1 MSVGVLLPACDPMS
15 GGRHAAPMTQ
25 EVGRR
30 PPGDRQG
37 TKKPPATS
45 APSRT
50 SMSGLLPSPVVCG
63 DEPSLV
69 ALFQNGTSKRLVDG
83 YDNNNVKYNGAVR
96 QQENGGGRLGLVNGE
111 RSSDSEDSG
120 ATSGATSGKEASP
133 GYEESSG
140 SEQSSNP
147 PLSEEN
153 RIDEDIEPAPRVIRT
168 SLPRSQT
175 TPVLNGD
182 HTLDDA
188 LRPLTH
194 YGQESPNS
202 ESARFNNGLNRI
214 RAAHE
219 INVSKLA
226 YLEALFQRAKL
237 EEMRLKS
244 LTANTSSGDKRT
256 HKSLSKSL
264 QSPESGYKSLPSSIS
279 DYGLRSYTSGTISAA
294 TGNSSCGSTLP
305 DGQALLRTI
314 ESRLQLA
321 RPQEKSSGRSL
332 YQCGGSSSVG
342 SLSRL
347 TGLSPSTSGTSTPA
361 RFVSPSRTDVP
372 GASRGSSAATPCSTP
387 ATTPG
392 STPKRPDGLG
402 RPTGHVSQRSLPHS
416 YRSRSA
422 YSSPAV
428 SPQRGPD
435 PAGLLVSPSGIG
447 SATRRFSSLDLRS
460 RGQLRQLPLRH
471 TAHGFPTCVLP
482 ISPPSPAQGT
492 QAFHRKMQLF
502 FEIMDTQ
509 SRFSQVG
516 ESGPQASPRGYHFH
530 A

>member
-1 MSVGVLLPACDPMS
+1 MSVGVWCPSCDVMS
-15 GGRHAAPMTQ
+15 GGRHVAALTQ
-25 EVGRR
+25 EAGRR
-30 PPGDRQG
+30 HQG
-37 TKKPPATS
+37 GKNPTS
-45 APSRT
+45 SSSSGAAPSRT

-69 ALFQNGTSKRLVDG
+69 ALLHNGSSKRLVDG
-83 YDNNNVKYNGAVR
+83 YDTSKYNGAAR
-96 QQENGGGRLGLVNGE
+96 HQENGSRLGLVNGE

-153 RIDEDIEPAPRVIRT
+153 RADDDIDPAPRMVRS
-168 SLPRSQT
+168 SLPRSLT

-194 YGQESPNS
+194 YGPESPGS
-202 ESARFNNGLNRI
+202 ENTRFNNGLNRI

-219 INVSKLA
+219 VNVSKLA

-237 EEMRLKS
+237 EEFRIKNL
-244 LTANTSSGDKRT
+244 SSNAHNSDNRK

-279 DYGLRSYTSGTISAA
+279 DYGLKHYGSGPTSSA
-294 TGNSSCGSTLP
+294 TNSCGSTLP
-305 DGQALLRTI
+305 DGQTLLRTI
-314 ESRLQLA
+314 ESRLQQA
-321 RPQEKSSGRSL
+321 RPAEKGRTL

-347 TGLSPSTSGTSTPA
+347 TGHSPGASGASTPA
-361 RFVSPSRTDVP
+361 RFVSPSRGEVP
-372 GASRGSSAATPCSTP
+372 GASRGSSASTP

-392 STPKRPDGLG
+392 GTPKRPDGLG
-402 RPTGHVSQRSLPHS
+402 RPTGHVSQRSLPHN

-435 PAGLLVSPSGIG
+435 PAGLLVSPSGG
-447 SATRRFSSLDLRS
+447 GPAPRRFSSLDLRG
-460 RGQLRQLPLRH
+460 RGQPRQLPLRH

-492 QAFHRKMQLF
+492 QAFNRKMQLF

-516 ESGPQASPRGYHFH
+516 GSGLPWAWISLATTFQA
-530 A
+530 

>member
-1 MSVGVLLPACDPMS
+1 MS

-25 EVGRR
+25 ETGRR
-30 PPGDRQG
+30 LSGDRQG
-37 TKKPPATS
+37 NKKPSGTS

-63 DEPSLV
+63 DEPSFL
-69 ALFQNGTSKRLVDG
+69 ALFHNGSSKRIADG
-83 YDNNNVKYNGAVR
+83 YDNNNLKYNGTAR

-147 PLSEEN
+147 PLSEDT
-153 RIDEDIEPAPRVIRT
+153 RGDDDIEPAPAPRRIRA

-194 YGQESPNS
+194 YGQESPSS
-202 ESARFNNGLNRI
+202 ENTRFNNGLNRI

-237 EEMRLKS
+237 EEIRLKS
-244 LTANTSSGDKRT
+244 LTSDSRTSEKRT

-279 DYGLRSYTSGTISAA
+279 DYGLRSYSSS
-294 TGNSSCGSTLP
+294 NSSANVSNSTCGSTLP

-314 ESRLQLA
+314 ENRLQHA
-321 RPQEKSSGRSL
+321 RPQDKNSGRTL

-347 TGLSPSTSGTSTPA
+347 TGLSPATSGTSTPA
-361 RFVSPSRTDVP
+361 RFVSPSRSDGHAV
-372 GASRGSSAATPCSTP
+372 SRGSSATTPNSTP

-392 STPKRPDGLG
+392 GTPKRPDGLG
-402 RPTGHVSQRSLPHS
+402 RPSGHVSQRSLPHS

-435 PAGLLVSPSGIG
+435 PGGFLVSPSGP
-447 SATRRFSSLDLRS
+447 APRRFSSLDLRG

-509 SRFSQVG
+509 SRFSQLAQYYPY
-516 ESGPQASPRGYHFH
+516 EQSHQK
-530 A
+530 